1 MWQRPYLPLLS
12 GTPLDD
18 SLPAEMRECTAL
30 YAGAEVSRITS
41 VMHAADVVRDLAS
54 AFGPMAVGGHEQP
67 RVA

>member
-1 MWQRPYLPLLS
+1 
-12 GTPLDD
+12 
-18 SLPAEMRECTAL
+18 MRECTAL